1 MTLAPAVS
9 ARQDNRT
16 WQRAYEDGTRQLAA
30 GQFADAELSFRRS
43 LEHPTSP
50 TARSASVVFTGTDRK
65 PYYPEYFLALTL
77 LRQGKDREALTWFE
91 RVRRERLVA
100 GGSDEAKALGGH
112 IDAARKAIAAPP
124 PPPPP
129 PPKPPIET
137 PFDRQL
143 KEAESAAGE
152 GRLQEALS
160 KFDALLA
167 LDAPEY
173 SRRNLA
179 ARRAQI
185 AQQRASQLVGEG
197 DRLRAAGQLPQ
208 ALEQY
213 RAADGVVAGAGRPGI
228 REVERLNTERD
239 RLGREEQ
246 ARSLVEQGENFV
258 RAGNYPAA
266 IKSYRQAFQ
275 LDPQNQVARARVAT
289 ADRFDGA
296 RDRALRFR
304 RQKRMADARRA
315 FEDARA
321 ADEGRFR
328 AEGLADML
336 SALEKALDGK
346 PPEPPGGTSAPPDT
360 ALSPDQVPPL
370 RDAVVAYL
378 RGDARQAVSLLEG
391 MGPAGPGLDARVRV
405 HVSAWLAVS
414 YAELSLAAT
423 EETAREDLR
432 RKAVDHFRQLVAVEP
447 NYSLHEHVVS
457 PRVVQLLNAA
467 GRAGK

>member
-50 TARSASVVFTGTDRK
+50 TARSASVVFSGTDRK

-100 GGSDEAKALGGH
+100 GGSDEARALGGH
-112 IDAARKAIAAPP
+112 IDAARKAIASPP

-129 PPKPPIET
+129 PPKPPTET

-143 KEAESAAGE
+143 KEAESAAGQ

-173 SRRNLA
+173 GRRNLA

-185 AQQRASQLVGEG
+185 AQQRAAQLVAEG
-197 DRLRAAGQLPQ
+197 DRLRAAGQLSQ

-213 RAADGVVAGAGRPGI
+213 RAADGVVAGAGQPGI
-228 REVERLNTERD
+228 REVDRLNTERD

-246 ARSLVEQGENFV
+246 ARSLVQQGDSFV

-266 IKSYRQAFQ
+266 IKSYRQALQ
-275 LDPQNQVARARVAT
+275 LDPQNQVARARVAA
-289 ADRFDGA
+289 ADRFDGS
-296 RDRALRFR
+296 RERALRFR
-304 RQKRMADARRA
+304 RQKRLADARRA

-336 SALEKALDGK
+336 AALEKAPEGK
-346 PPEPPGGTSAPPDT
+346 PPEPPGTSTPPDA

-378 RGDARQAVSLLEG
+378 RGDARRAVGLLEG
-391 MGPAGPGLDARVRV
+391 MGPGAPGFDTRVQA

-423 EETAREDLR
+423 EEAAREDLR
-432 RKAVDHFRQLVAVEP
+432 RKAVDHFKQLVAVEP
-447 NYSLHEHVVS
+447 NYSLNEHVVS
-457 PRVVQLLNAA
+457 PRVRQLLTAA
-467 GRAGK
+467 GGPGK